1 LTAAGRDIATYANKA
16 ASLYVHEKLVLEEAG
31 TPDATILLGS
41 QNATAASL
49 TRNRGG

>member
-1 LTAAGRDIATYANKA
+1 
-16 ASLYVHEKLVLEEAG
+16 VHEKLVLDVAG
-31 TPDATILLGS
+31 TPDATMLMGS